1 MIYKR
6 RGIVFSSSC
15 RTCRHVYVKNLLTWK
30 YIFINND
37 NHLNGEYNCDDQVC
51 VCAYK

>member
-1 MIYKR
+1 M
-6 RGIVFSSSC
+6 FSSSC
-15 RTCRHVYVKNLLTWK
+15 RTCRVKNLLTWN

-37 NHLNGEYNCDDQVC
+37 NHLNGEYNNNYYCDDQVC